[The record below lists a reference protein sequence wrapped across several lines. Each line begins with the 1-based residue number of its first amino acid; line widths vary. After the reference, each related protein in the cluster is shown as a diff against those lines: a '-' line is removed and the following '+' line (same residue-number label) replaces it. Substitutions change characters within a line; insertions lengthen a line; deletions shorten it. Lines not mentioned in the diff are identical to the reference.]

1 MTKAMKLGLVA
12 ALALVLAAATIA
24 VASSSR
30 FTMKAK
36 LSGYEE
42 VPALSSPARGTFAA
56 SADSDSITYTLTYTD
71 FPTPVLQSHIHF
83 GQSGVAGGVSIF
95 LCTNLGNGPA
105 GTPACP
111 PDGGTVSRT
120 VHASDVV
127 GPAAQGIAPGEW
139 DEIVAAIRAGVAY
152 ANIHTQQYPPG
163 EIRGQISTRPG
174 GGGGHGDDE
183 D

>member
-1 MTKAMKLGLVA
+1 MTKAVKVGVVG
-12 ALALVLAAATIA
+12 ALALVLTAATIA
-24 VASSSR
+24 VASGSS
-30 FTMKAK
+30 FSMKAR
-36 LSGYEE
+36 LTGYEE
-42 VPALSSPARGTFAA
+42 VPALSSPATGRF
-56 SADSDSITYTLTYTD
+56 SATSDGDTITYTLTYTD

-83 GQSGVAGGVSIF
+83 GQKGVSGGVSIF

-111 PDGGTVSRT
+111 PDGGTVTGT
-120 VHASDVV
+120 VDASDVV

-139 DEIVAAIRAGVAY
+139 SEIVAAIRAGISY

-174 GGGGHGDDE
+174 GDGDAQD
-183 D
+183 

>member
-1 MTKAMKLGLVA
+1 MTKAMKAGLVGA
-12 ALALVLAAATIA
+12 VALVLAGATIA
-24 VASSSR
+24 VASGSR
-30 FTMKAK
+30 FTMQAR
-36 LSGYEE
+36 LTGYEE
-42 VPALSSPARGTFAA
+42 VPALSSPASGRF
-56 SADSDSITYTLTYTD
+56 SATADGDSISYTLTYTD

-83 GQSGVAGGVSIF
+83 GQKGVSGGVSIF

-111 PDGGTVSRT
+111 PDGGTVTGT

-127 GPAAQGIAPGEW
+127 GPAAQGISAGEW
-139 DEIVAAIRAGVAY
+139 DEIVAAIRAGISY

-174 GGGGHGDDE
+174 GDGAPE